1 MDRGVSD
8 SWGRMSRIDSGGRS
22 TNALLVIISLTYRP
36 APNSRQSRRN
46 AVFVIPAI
54 GASTTGISSGRGPMC
69 RGAGG
74 RGGMW
79 GGGGPMGGGGGG
91 GGGAGG
97 SAEAVPG
104 GTGTGTGTGAVC
116 TLRLL
121 WGILRTTKSPSA
133 RGVKL
138 NRTPQRD
145 SSEVGPQ
152 RIEEHHLGIR

>member
-8 SWGRMSRIDSGGRS
+8 SWWRMSRIDSGVRS

-69 RGAGG
+69 RGT
-74 RGGMW
+74 
-79 GGGGPMGGGGGG
+79 
-91 GGGAGG
+91 GG

-104 GTGTGTGTGAVC
+104 STGTGAAC

-133 RGVKL
+133 GGVKL
-138 NRTPQRD
+138 NRAPQRD

>member
-8 SWGRMSRIDSGGRS
+8 SWWRMSRIDSGVRS

-69 RGAGG
+69 RG
-74 RGGMW
+74 
-79 GGGGPMGGGGGG
+79 GGGSGE
-91 GGGAGG
+91 AGG
-97 SAEAVPG
+97 SAAAVPG
-104 GTGTGTGTGAVC
+104 GTGTGTGTGAVGPR
-116 TLRLL
+116 RLL

>member
-8 SWGRMSRIDSGGRS
+8 SWWRMSRIDSGVRS

-36 APNSRQSRRN
+36 APDSRQSRRN
-46 AVFVIPAI
+46 AVFVIQAS
-54 GASTTGISSGRGPMC
+54 GAST
-69 RGAGG
+69 GG
-74 RGGMW
+74 MSRGG
-79 GGGGPMGGGGGG
+79 GQRCGGGGGRG
-91 GGGAGG
+91 EAGG

-121 WGILRTTKSPSA
+121 WGILRTTKPPSA

>member
-8 SWGRMSRIDSGGRS
+8 SWWRMSRIDSGVRS

-74 RGGMW
+74 SGE
-79 GGGGPMGGGGGG
+79 
-91 GGGAGG
+91 AGG

-104 GTGTGTGTGAVC
+104 GTGAVC

>member
-8 SWGRMSRIDSGGRS
+8 SWWRMSRIDSGVRS

-54 GASTTGISSGRGPMC
+54 GASTTGISSGRGPMG

-74 RGGMW
+74 SGE
-79 GGGGPMGGGGGG
+79 
-91 GGGAGG
+91 AGG

-104 GTGTGTGTGAVC
+104 GTGTGTGAVC

-121 WGILRTTKSPSA
+121 WGILRTTKSPNA
-133 RGVKL
+133 PGVKL
-138 NRTPQRD
+138 NPTPQ
-145 SSEVGPQ
+145 P
-152 RIEEHHLGIR
+152 

>member
-74 RGGMW
+74 RGEAGGTRLGSGGEGDKGAGEGV
-79 GGGGPMGGGGGG
+79 GGGRRV
-91 GGGAGG
+91 GARRQCR
-97 SAEAVPG
+97 
-104 GTGTGTGTGAVC
+104 GARARARARVQ
-116 TLRLL
+116 
-121 WGILRTTKSPSA
+121 SA
-133 RGVKL
+133 RYACSGASCAPP
-138 NRTPQRD
+138 NRRVR
-145 SSEVGPQ
+145 EV
-152 RIEEHHLGIR
+152 